1 MDVVKITDTI
11 ARPAN
16 TTQYAAGDVLGD
28 TPGTRL
34 QFTGVPRCAGRGAL
48 IEAAVCIDSVF
59 HATVR
64 PDLELWLFDADVT
77 ATADND
83 AAAFTDADLLNLVG
97 IVSFPVASFKQG
109 GANGA
114 CVQSNLGI
122 SVKADRLY
130 GVLVLRNTY
139 TPASAEVFKVVL
151 TVIR

>member
-1 MDVVKITDTI
+1 MNVVKATATVTRQAD
-11 ARPAN
+11 
-16 TTQYAAGDVLGD
+16 TTQYAAGEVLTD
-28 TPGTRL
+28 ATGTRL
-34 QFTGVPRCAGRGAL
+34 EFSGLPIKTGDGGM

-64 PDLELWLFDADVT
+64 PDLELWLFDADVAAQT
-77 ATADND
+77 DN
-83 AAAFTDADLLNLVG
+83 AAAGFSDAELLTLVG
-97 IVSFPVASFKQG
+97 IITFPVASFKQG

-122 SVKADRLY
+122 SFRANVLY

-151 TVIR
+151 SVIR